1 MISNYSGKSE
11 VMDERDWIII
21 RLMID
26 ASQGQTYNSR
36 ALYNIDRT
44 ILYMQ
49 RRVGIR
55 AFADAIDK
63 IHEERRNRNA
73 KQAYR

>member
-36 ALYNIDRT
+36 ALYNVVRT